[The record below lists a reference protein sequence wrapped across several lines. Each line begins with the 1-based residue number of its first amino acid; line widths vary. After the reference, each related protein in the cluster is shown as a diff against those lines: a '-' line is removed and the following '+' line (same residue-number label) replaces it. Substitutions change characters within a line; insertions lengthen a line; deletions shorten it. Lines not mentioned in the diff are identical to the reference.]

1 MMARGRSPKLVRR
14 ALQVT
19 PELQAFAQEH
29 YPIPEGAKIWQ
40 AFGWSDA
47 KGNRRRMRLYFND
60 GLQLD
65 ASFGAPIDG
74 MQTIGNYSLK
84 FNLVTERK
92 AA

>member
-1 MMARGRSPKLVRR
+1 MARGRSPKLVRK

-29 YPIPEGAKIWQ
+29 YPIPEDAKIWQ

-74 MQTIGNYSLK
+74 MQTIGSYSMK